1 MFLAQGEWSFQTHGI
16 SLSAGSSATVVRV
29 GDGMTLPVTTRQTGG
44 GGPPNSL
51 VIVPDGWTPQAGQTY
66 RVTVDGLSVGEITYE
81 VTLVEC

>member
-1 MFLAQGEWSFQTHGI
+1 
-16 SLSAGSSATVVRV
+16 
-29 GDGMTLPVTTRQTGG
+29 MTLPVTTRQTGG